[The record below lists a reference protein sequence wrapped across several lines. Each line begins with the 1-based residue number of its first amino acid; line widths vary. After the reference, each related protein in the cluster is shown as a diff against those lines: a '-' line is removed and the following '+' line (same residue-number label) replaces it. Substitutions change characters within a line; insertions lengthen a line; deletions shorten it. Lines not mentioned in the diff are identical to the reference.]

1 MGADKG
7 KLEEKFSFISDM
19 IDIVCYLCKSE
30 TFILKFAKS
39 EKLFE
44 LIWQNY
50 KLLPKTLARYPGL
63 VYSLVELGNTF
74 TYDRE
79 RDNFEI
85 AAGKY
90 GCDMEGFAK
99 LDEVKQKVEGGGSLR
114 SKYNKAYIRESNID
128 LKLYKNLQIYN
139 IISDYFEKNLKN
151 TSFQLTQK
159 QQMTML
165 NQMEFIAGN
174 RNCRSGFFN
183 KHIFEFLRLIYNQKD
198 EYGANT
204 DPEMIRVRERL
215 FSFISKISALC
226 VPDSLTYN
234 MKYFVVDMLVSCVEK
249 TTSELSHFEAV
260 LGLTQFSS
268 SDSQLAL
275 KLYSGYR
282 IMGLLMSTIC
292 DENPHVGNA
301 GYELLSNIVMCDKV
315 LEDIH
320 EGLGMRSHLTKAFNV
335 ANLYLDGNRRVGGG
349 PITQLV
355 HENITH
361 KFPTCIN
368 ILCIVC
374 CVPGLAKE
382 LMLEFEWENV
392 VAFLRVI
399 EDRAVIDALAFKF
412 KYVMENMQEATVDG
426 NKENSGPVLKEVT
439 GTVKLLGDKEVLA
452 KFKGSEAVLDQFL
465 GFCKN

>member
-1 MGADKG
+1 
-7 KLEEKFSFISDM
+7 
-19 IDIVCYLCKSE
+19 
-30 TFILKFAKS
+30 
-39 EKLFE
+39 
-44 LIWQNY
+44 
-50 KLLPKTLARYPGL
+50 
-63 VYSLVELGNTF
+63 VELGNTF

-114 SKYNKAYIRESNID
+114 SKYNKAYIKESNID

-151 TSFQLTQK
+151 TNFQLTNK

-234 MKYFVVDMLVSCVEK
+234 MKYFVVDMLVACVEK
-249 TTSELSHFEAV
+249 TSSELSHFEAV

-335 ANLYLDGNRRVGGG
+335 ANLYLDGNRRVGGA

-382 LMLEFEWENV
+382 LMSEFGWENV

-412 KYVMENMQEATVDG
+412 KYVMENMQEAEGDG
-426 NKENSGPVLKEVT
+426 NKENSGPVLREVT
-439 GTVKLLGDKEVLA
+439 GNVKLLGDREVLA